1 MESLRD
7 QFSTEL
13 SSGCNSN
20 VSLFQKRSSSELVR
34 RQLYKTKMCAFYNV
48 GKCTRGNLCAFA
60 HSVQEL
66 RPLPDLRF
74 TRLCELTK
82 RGDVCRDINCTFA
95 HSLNDLRT
103 TEIPPTPLNEIN
115 ILKATDHPTIKRIN
129 SSNELKCKFRNSS
142 SKDSFLNKSE
152 EDDIFISSTDT
163 TPHNLSLNLRDSG
176 CEGICQWR
184 KFESF
189 NHKNVKNN
197 HSGIFY
203 YLDTPESSHL
213 DNNWAYEDFNVS
225 FSSELSGISQEAPCK
240 FIGQGEFQDP
250 PNYFSSKCH
259 LTKGVHEWGL
269 TDNRDKLPS
278 FQYDI
283 LNIFGNESNNKYQRD
298 ISSIEKGTL
307 HIIN

>member
-1 MESLRD
+1 MESSRE

-13 SSGCNSN
+13 SSGCNFN
-20 VSLFQKRSSSELVR
+20 TSLFQKKSSSELVR

-82 RGDVCRDINCTFA
+82 RGDICRDINCTFA

-103 TEIPPTPLNEIN
+103 TEIPPTPLNEI
-115 ILKATDHPTIKRIN
+115 IVLKPTENATIKKIS
-129 SSNELKCKFRNSS
+129 SSNELKCKFKNPSL
-142 SKDSFLNKSE
+142 KDSFLIKSD
-152 EDDIFISSTDT
+152 DDIFISSTDT
-163 TPHNLSLNLRDSG
+163 TPHNLSLNLKDSD
-176 CEGICQWR
+176 CDGICLWR
-184 KFESF
+184 KFESC
-189 NHKNVKNN
+189 NHQTMENN
-197 HSGIFY
+197 HSGIFS
-203 YLDTPESSHL
+203 YLDTPESSQL
-213 DNNWAYEDFNVS
+213 DNNWAYEDFTTS
-225 FSSELSGISQEAPCK
+225 FSPELSRISPEATCK
-240 FIGQGEFQDP
+240 FISQGEFQEP

-259 LTKGVHEWGL
+259 LTKGVPEWGL
-269 TDNRDKLPS
+269 TNNRDKLPS

-283 LNIFGNESNNKYQRD
+283 LSIFGNEGNNKYQRD
-298 ISSIEKGTL
+298 IASIEKGTL